1 MKIKDSETKFDG
13 WSKLHV
19 FAVFQI
25 NGNPNWSRVFGKTTM
40 QVRETTQLGTTQ
52 LVEVIIILH
61 CTLPLQP
68 MPLVQLL
75 ETEKQ
80 QLHGF
85 TQNNLAYFPYL
96 MMVLIS
102 SHELMV
108 LKLIQLAL
116 LAHFNPCLL
125 NLSD

>member
-1 MKIKDSETKFDG
+1 
-13 WSKLHV
+13 
-19 FAVFQI
+19 
-25 NGNPNWSRVFGKTTM
+25 M

-52 LVEVIIILH
+52 LVEVIIIH

-68 MPLVQLL
+68 IRWYELL
-75 ETEKQ
+75 ETETTATRFHSKI
-80 QLHGF
+80 
-85 TQNNLAYFPYL
+85 TLAYFPYL